1 MGVFK
6 KPSYLE
12 NLKKRREV
20 RENFTSKYWLED
32 DYDVYT
38 DRSSGTDI
46 LKLAN
51 NRRAISNFVNI
62 VTGDPTIKV
71 TYNTGGNSYTDG
83 KTVTIGNSIKSAND
97 FDVSVGLALHEAS
110 HILLTDFSTL
120 EKIQRYNVVS
130 NLPKSVIDKMNE
142 ALNKDSGAGLNIMD
156 HPECISAVSTKV
168 RDLVKNL
175 VNYIEDRRIDSYIYK
190 TAPGYRGYYD
200 SLYVK
205 YFYNKVV
212 DKGLKSHSYRS
223 ETIDSYLFRII
234 NLHNPNSDL
243 TALSGLAEVS
253 SMIDLPNIGR
263 FTNTNQVLELSYK
276 IANVILDKLNWKFD
290 PNSQNIFETEAS
302 DGSSGGNSG
311 DSSDEDSET
320 PNDSKNKSGSGNEAG
335 NGEGNES
342 GTGDGEDGEDKE
354 TGSQPNNTNET
365 ESNSNPAESLNPKET
380 DQLEKAIQ
388 QMKDFI
394 NGNLKKTKVSNKTN
408 QMVSSM
414 ESSGVSMVEVGN
426 GYDDRSRIGKTSCI
440 VVKNFTEALFN
451 LGSQYFPLTGTWG
464 TQHKL
469 DIINAG
475 FTAGT
480 VLGKKL
486 LTRAEERNTVYTRQK
501 TGKIDKRLVS
511 GLGFGAE
518 NVFHQIEVDRYKKA
532 NLHISV
538 DASGSMGGRR
548 WDQTLFTVASIAKAV
563 SMIPNLELQISFR
576 STSGTGGGEL
586 PWVLMAYDSRKDK
599 LIKIKTLFCKLEP
612 GGTTPEGLAF
622 EAILKELVPAT
633 NEVDSYFVNI
643 SDGEP
648 YFQNLS
654 ISYAGGP
661 AYEHTRKQVDKIKA
675 AGISVLSYFVN
686 EYVYVNQ
693 NFVKM
698 YGNSAKF
705 IDIKNIGQISKTMNE
720 LFMAKTK

>member
-20 RENFTSKYWLED
+20 RENFTSKYWLDD

-38 DRSSGTDI
+38 NKSSGTDI

-120 EKIQRYNVVS
+120 EKIQKYDVVS

-142 ALNKDSGAGLNIMD
+142 ALNKDSVTELNIID
-156 HPECISAVSTKV
+156 YPAWASEISSKV

-175 VNYIEDRRIDSYIYK
+175 VNYIEDRRIDSYIYRS
-190 TAPGYRGYYD
+190 APGYRGYYD

-212 DKGLKSHSYRS
+212 DKALKSNVYRD
-223 ETIDSYLFRII
+223 ENINSYLFRII

-253 SMIDLPNIGR
+253 SMIDLPNIAR

-276 IANVILDKLNWKFD
+276 IANVILDNLNWKFN

-320 PNDSKNKSGSGNEAG
+320 PNDSNNKSGSGNEAG
-335 NGEGNES
+335 NGEGNEA

-354 TGSQPNNTNET
+354 TGSQPDET
-365 ESNSNPAESLNPKET
+365 KSNPGESLNQKET

-408 QMVSSM
+408 EMVSSM
-414 ESSGVSMVEVGN
+414 ESSGIDMVEVGN
-426 GYDDRSRIGKTSCI
+426 GYDGRGSIGKTSC
-440 VVKNFTEALFN
+440 VVVRNFTEALFN
-451 LGSQYFPLTGTWG
+451 LGSQYFPLTGIWG
-464 TQHKL
+464 IQQKL

-475 FTAGT
+475 FAAGT

-486 LTRAEERNTVYTRQK
+486 LTRAEERNTIYTRQK
-501 TGKIDKRLVS
+501 TGKIDKRLIS

-538 DASGSMGGRR
+538 DASGSMGGKR
-548 WDQTLFTVASIAKAV
+548 WEQTLFTVASIAKAV

-576 STSGTGGGEL
+576 STTGSGSGEL

-648 YFQNLS
+648 YFQNS
-654 ISYAGGP
+654 NISYAGEG
-661 AYEHTRKQVDKIKA
+661 AYVHTRKQVDKIKA
-675 AGISVLSYFVN
+675 AGINVLSYFVSD
-686 EYVYVNQ
+686 YVYVNE

-705 IDIKNIGQISKTMNE
+705 IDIQNIGQISKTMNE
-720 LFMAKTK
+720 LFMTKTR